1 MVFYKSSSISV
12 HVIGLW
18 YVLLYVET
26 QSELLE

>member
-1 MVFYKSSSISV
+1 MVFYKSSSIS
-12 HVIGLW
+12 VIGLW